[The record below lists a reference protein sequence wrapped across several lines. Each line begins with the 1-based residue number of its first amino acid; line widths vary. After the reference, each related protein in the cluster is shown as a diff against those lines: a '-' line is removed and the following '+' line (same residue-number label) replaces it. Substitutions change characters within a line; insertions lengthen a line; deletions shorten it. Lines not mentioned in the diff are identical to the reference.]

1 MIEYNKWG
9 KNMKRNLM
17 YKKAVVLTIVI
28 IFCSIAISP
37 ALGGSNSSRLEEKSS
52 LVGQEYL
59 LPPPQFI
66 DMSLEKSIMRRMSM
80 RNFTEESV
88 TDEELSTILW
98 AAYGLREDG
107 KLTVAE
113 INGSH
118 AVVIY
123 VLLED
128 VYKYNLE
135 NHSLVFYKEGDYR
148 DIVGWQYHAP
158 VVLGLCWNTDIA
170 DANFGCAEC
179 GQVGQNIYFAANA
192 IGLGTVI
199 TAEIPPAIQPVGLPP
214 NEEGMGVM
222 PLGHIEFP
230 YNFKYRPM
238 LLSLLPRVRFS
249 NTALTSVLEERDEV
263 TSWESDS
270 ISRKDFSH
278 LIWASYGYSYYLDKS
293 GSNVVKRHHTVP
305 SAHGYYPFRIYAA
318 TRNGVFRFMYGL
330 YNIDLWGLP
339 VVSFLLPV
347 ALGDK
352 RSEIAQATESFAS
365 DAPLNIIIVLDIDKT
380 NQWDDLSDESVRWI
394 WYYEAGAAAHNVLL
408 QATSRG
414 LNGNILTIDDKEAIC
429 SLLRLDSESFDPML
443 VVPVG

>member
-1 MIEYNKWG
+1 
-9 KNMKRNLM
+9 MKGN
-17 YKKAVVLTIVI
+17 YFHKKAAVLTIII
-28 IFCSIAISP
+28 IFCSIGISS
-37 ALGGSNSSRLEEKSS
+37 ALGISHSLKELEEKESF
-52 LVGQEYL
+52 LVDQEYP

-66 DMSLEKSIMRRMSM
+66 DMSFEKSIMRRMSM

-98 AAYGLREDG
+98 SAYGLREDG

-128 VYKYNLE
+128 VYKYNPE

-148 DIVGWQYHAP
+148 DIVGMQYHAP
-158 VVLGLCWNTDIA
+158 VQLGLCWNTDIA
-170 DANFGCAEC
+170 DANFGSAEC
-179 GQVGQNIYFAANA
+179 GAVGQNIYFAANA

-199 TAEIPPAIQPVGLPP
+199 TAQTPEPAITPVGLPP

-222 PLGHIEFP
+222 PLGHITSP

-238 LLSLLPRVRFS
+238 LLSLLPRIKCS
-249 NTALTSVLEERDEV
+249 NMTLTSTLEERDEV
-263 TSWESDS
+263 TSWESNS
-270 ISRKDFSH
+270 ISRRDLSH

-293 GSNVVKRHHTVP
+293 GSNVVKRHHTLP
-305 SAHGYYPFRIYAA
+305 SAHGYYPFRIYAV
-318 TRNGVFRFMYGL
+318 TRFGIFRYIYGL

-339 VVSFLLPV
+339 VVSYMLIV
-347 ALGDK
+347 GWGDK

-394 WYYEAGAAAHNVLL
+394 WYYEAGASAHNVLL

-414 LNGNILTIDDKEAIC
+414 LAGNIVPIKDKNAIC
-429 SLLRLDSESFDPML
+429 SLLGLNEENFDPMF
-443 VVPVG
+443 VVPVGK